1 MEKKRQ
7 GHFQR
12 TKPYAY
18 VKLGRRTKIRYKRP
32 TGRHNKSRQKWRS
45 RPPMVE
51 VGYKNK
57 ANERNLLSGKSPIW
71 VYNLKDIDK
80 AGKDNVIIIGKIGLK
95 NKLAIAKEIQ
105 KRKLGVF
112 NLNINK
118 FLKENEKRTGDKK

>member
-1 MEKKRQ
+1 
-7 GHFQR
+7 
-12 TKPYAY
+12 
-18 VKLGRRTKIRYKRP
+18 
-32 TGRHNKSRQKWRS
+32 
-45 RPPMVE
+45 MVE
-51 VGYKNK
+51 IGYKNK

-118 FLKENEKRTGDKK
+118 FLKENEKQTGDKK